1 MMVWSTECSV
11 SRGGC
16 GDGDAARPQI
26 ARAARSAPISGRAW
40 PFVMSFEVGLLVLQE
55 LRQWLVW
62 GAQDW
67 KSSVLAA
74 GPPGYGQNSIL
85 NEEVQGFLLGHRIL
99 QGLPY
104 ELDPILTAR

>member
-1 MMVWSTECSV
+1 MTGIHVEGVTDDSTLLKHYL
-11 SRGGC
+11 SRL
-16 GDGDAARPQI
+16 GDNPATN
-26 ARAARSAPISGRAW
+26 RAG
-40 PFVMSFEVGLLVLQE
+40 
-55 LRQWLVW
+55 
-62 GAQDW
+62 DW

>member
-1 MMVWSTECSV
+1 M
-11 SRGGC
+11 SR
-16 GDGDAARPQI
+16 
-26 ARAARSAPISGRAW
+26 
-40 PFVMSFEVGLLVLQE
+40 
-55 LRQWLVW
+55 
-62 GAQDW
+62 DW

>member
-1 MMVWSTECSV
+1 LRAPATTDIALHTPQAGITAV
-11 SRGGC
+11 GNPLGC
-16 GDGDAARPQI
+16 T
-26 ARAARSAPISGRAW
+26 
-40 PFVMSFEVGLLVLQE
+40 
-55 LRQWLVW
+55 
-62 GAQDW
+62 QDW